1 MIEITRRS
9 MLAGSLVA
17 PALSSI
23 RLFAGEAA
31 ASTGIKVGVA
41 SYSLRTMKLPEAVK
55 ALQQLKVRYLK
66 MKLEAHLPFTSTPA
80 DMETA
85 KKMLADAGI
94 QLTST
99 GNNPMTGTEAEL
111 RAKFEYN
118 RKLGVPMMIIAPSHQ
133 TLPVVEKLARE
144 YDMKVAIHNHGPED
158 KEFPA
163 PADVLKAIKG
173 MDPRVGLCLDM
184 GHAVRA
190 GADIV
195 ADVRA
200 AGPRLLDVDAKD
212 LGNRTEAKSQ
222 CDVGDGVLP
231 VVEFFKQLKAT
242 KYAGVVHL
250 EYEINANDPVI
261 GMHRSL
267 SYMHGVAAAI

>member
-9 MLAGSLVA
+9 VLAGAFVA
-17 PALSSI
+17 PAVSSV
-23 RLFAGEAA
+23 RLFAGQASAA
-31 ASTGIKVGVA
+31 ALALKIGVA
-41 SYSLRTMKLPEAVK
+41 SYSLRTKKLPEAVK
-55 ALQQLKVRYLK
+55 ALQELKVRYLK
-66 MKLEAHLPFTSTPA
+66 MKLEAHLPFTTTA
-80 DMETA
+80 AEMDQA
-85 KKMLADAGI
+85 KKMLADADI

-111 RAKFEYN
+111 RAKFEFN

-133 TLPVVEKLARE
+133 TLPLVEKLAGE

-195 ADVRA
+195 ADYARP
-200 AGPRLLDVDAKD
+200 GPSARR
-212 LGNRTEAKSQ
+212 GCEGSGSQ
-222 CDVGDGVLP
+222 DRREKP
-231 VVEFFKQLKAT
+231 V
-242 KYAGVVHL
+242 
-250 EYEINANDPVI
+250 
-261 GMHRSL
+261 
-267 SYMHGVAAAI
+267 

>member
-1 MIEITRRS
+1 
-9 MLAGSLVA
+9 
-17 PALSSI
+17 
-23 RLFAGEAA
+23 
-31 ASTGIKVGVA
+31 
-41 SYSLRTMKLPEAVK
+41 
-55 ALQQLKVRYLK
+55 
-66 MKLEAHLPFTSTPA
+66 
-80 DMETA
+80 
-85 KKMLADAGI
+85 MLADADI

-111 RAKFEYN
+111 RAKFEFN

-133 TLPVVEKLARE
+133 TLPLVEKLAGE

-195 ADVRA
+195 EDIRA
-200 AGPRLLDVDAKD
+200 AGTRLLDVDAKD
-212 LGNRTEAKSQ
+212 LAVKTDAKSQ

-231 VVEFFKQLKAT
+231 IVAFFKQLKQSR
-242 KYAGVVHL
+242 YSGVVHL
-250 EYEINANDPVI
+250 EYEINANDPVL

-267 SYMHGVAAAI
+267 SYMRGVAAAI